1 MQARQQFAI
10 LCQLERERLGGR
22 ECGGIEYSGKGA
34 AILFLRLLL
43 GNNFFAA
50 HSQHLN
56 VESLANCNASVK
68 RIAFPLPPPPPL
80 FPACRHYQQSHNHW
94 EKSMKHSWRACCTW
108 PSSKWLK
115 ACSRHKELNTLAG
128 AHYIQSI

>member
-10 LCQLERERLGGR
+10 LCLLERAR
-22 ECGGIEYSGKGA
+22 ESEWQRVWGVGA

-68 RIAFPLPPPPPL
+68 RIAFPLALALPL
-80 FPACRHYQQSHNHW
+80 PTSLPA
-94 EKSMKHSWRACCTW
+94 ACTTN
-108 PSSKWLK
+108 K
-115 ACSRHKELNTLAG
+115 AITIGKNL
-128 AHYIQSI
+128 